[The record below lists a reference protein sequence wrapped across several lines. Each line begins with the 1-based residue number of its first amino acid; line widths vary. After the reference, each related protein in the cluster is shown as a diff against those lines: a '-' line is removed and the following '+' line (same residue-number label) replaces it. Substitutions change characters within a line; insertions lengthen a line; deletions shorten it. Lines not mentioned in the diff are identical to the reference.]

1 MPVLTFPLALMGLA
15 APLGLVGIYLLRN
28 RFRRQTVS
36 SLLLWADHRVPRE
49 GGAKMQRWRAPWL
62 FVLEMA
68 AMLLLVGAAIGPRWL
83 SSMSDSPLVVVLDD
97 SYSMRAKDEQGRT
110 ALEKGR
116 EAVEREMGSGR
127 FDGKLILAGD
137 RLRVV
142 GAEDWKATWDAGSG
156 GADLSGAVALA
167 TELGGPRGRVMV
179 VTDHAPEKGRRDE
192 GTEGRSGDEGTEGRR
207 DGRTPPEVEGRSGEE
222 VGGRVRWR
230 AFGETRGNAA
240 IVSAARSGGRVMV
253 EVENFSGEAVTTE
266 MKVEKGGSAKPQA
279 AGGVSHISL
288 GAGERKRW
296 VLDVGENAGTVT
308 VRLGADALEADNEVV
323 LPPEVEEP
331 LRVWVNVKDE
341 AMRGAVERALEA
353 TGRVKW
359 VTGGGELVV
368 TDAPGTPGSHDE
380 LAEGMWKVELVRGEK
395 VRGYVGPFV
404 VDRGNA
410 LTEGLTLSGV
420 VWGAGEEVE
429 LGGRPVVMAGEK
441 TLVSEEV
448 RRDRT
453 RVVRMAINGEATN
466 MGRMVDW
473 PVWWWN
479 VVRWREEG
487 RAGLKPVMVRLGG
500 EAELKVEEGVKEVR
514 VRVLGNDANAKPRAA
529 KTMAV
534 REGRVV
540 IEADRLGVW
549 EITVGDKRYE
559 LAVNALNGDE
569 SDVRGA
575 GSGSWGRW
583 VDEPGLRREYA
594 NFAWAAALGAMGLLL
609 VHLWMVHEGSG
620 SYRESAKPQAA
631 PGNKGGWR

>member
-1 MPVLTFPLALMGLA
+1 MPILTFPLALLGLA

-28 RFRRQTVS
+28 RFRRQRVS

-62 FVLEMA
+62 FVLELL

-97 SYSMRAKDEQGRT
+97 SYSMRTKDGEGRT

-127 FDGKLILAGD
+127 FDGRLILAGD

-142 GAEDWKATWDAGSG
+142 GAEDWKAGWDAGSG

-179 VTDHAPEKGRRDE
+179 VTDHTPTGSKGEGRRDE
-192 GTEGRSGDEGTEGRR
+192 GTGGRR
-207 DGRTPPEVEGRSGEE
+207 DEERSGED

-230 AFGETRGNAA
+230 AFGEARGNAA

-253 EVENFSGEAVTTE
+253 EVANFSGQVVTTT
-266 MKVEKGGSAKPQA
+266 MDVGVTANAKPQA
-279 AGGVSHISL
+279 APGSVKISL
-288 GAGERKRW
+288 GAGERKR
-296 VLDVGENAGTVT
+296 VMLDVGEDAGTVT
-308 VRLGADALEADNEVV
+308 VRLGADALEADNEAV

-331 LRVWVNVKDE
+331 LRVWVNVKQE

-353 TGRVKW
+353 TGRVKL

-368 TDAPGTPGSHDE
+368 TDAPGSNDE
-380 LAEGMWKVELVRGEK
+380 SADGMWKVELVRGEK

-410 LTEGLTLSGV
+410 LTEGLALRGV
-420 VWGAGEEVE
+420 VWGAGEDVE
-429 LGGRPVVMAGEK
+429 LGGRPLVMAGEK

-448 RRDRT
+448 GRDRT

-487 RAGLKPVMVRLGG
+487 RAGLRPVMVRLGG
-500 EAELKVEEGVKEVR
+500 EAELKVGEGVKEVN
-514 VRVLGNDANAKPRAA
+514 VRVLGDDANAKPQAA
-529 KTMAV
+529 PGSKTLGRREV
-534 REGRVV
+534 YEGRVV
-540 IEADRLGVW
+540 IEADQLGRW
-549 EITVGDKRYE
+549 EISTGDKRYE

-594 NFAWAAALGAMGLLL
+594 NFAWAAAMGATGLLL
-609 VHLWMVHEGSG
+609 VHLWMVGERAGRQSTVG
-620 SYRESAKPQAA
+620 RQPTL
-631 PGNKGGWR
+631 GKGGLWGVKR